1 MDVLR
6 FECSEYRLTIS
17 TADVSY
23 AWERFERR
31 VKDEAMSY
39 CNYKSSCE
47 GTLSLLNPREL
58 SRGLQ
63 KLNPEVPQTE
73 WKEKHPVLF
82 ETCEYQFAVEFNNLH
97 NTSDEKHRPKVR
109 HKLK

>member
-6 FECSEYRLTIS
+6 FECSEYQLTIS

-39 CNYKSSCE
+39 CDYKSSCE

-58 SRGLQ
+58 SRGLHKQ
-63 KLNPEVPQTE
+63 NGGRNI
-73 WKEKHPVLF
+73 
-82 ETCEYQFAVEFNNLH
+82 QFYSRLVNICL
-97 NTSDEKHRPKVR
+97 
-109 HKLK
+109 L

>member
-6 FECSEYRLTIS
+6 FECTEYRLTIS

-39 CNYKSSCE
+39 CDYKSSCE
-47 GTLSLLNPREL
+47 GTLSLLNLREL
-58 SRGLQ
+58 SSGLQ
-63 KLNPEVPQTE
+63 KLNPEVPQTL
-73 WKEKHPVLF
+73 WREKHPF
-82 ETCEYQFAVEFNNLH
+82 
-97 NTSDEKHRPKVR
+97 
-109 HKLK
+109 